1 MKDLHNPFTM
11 LSSENIK
18 DDELFL
24 KLFSSDVMQ
33 VIPYDAFGDKVK
45 IFRSGPGGGKTSI
58 FRIFRPQSL
67 IIINNQKEQEEYTE
81 LANELQKREVIS
93 ENGPKLLG
101 IYLRLND
108 YSDCDDLPFN
118 SKQKEKIFFSLIGTR
133 LILKTIKGIQIL
145 KNLET
150 KELKKIKIKNLED
163 ADIGITSIP
172 CNGLD
177 LYCWASK
184 LEREICSI
192 LYSFV
197 PKHNENISCFNG
209 LEFLKILSPQNFL
222 IDEKP
227 IISNSLL
234 MLDDLHE
241 LRPKQRQI
249 LLEKLILTRYP
260 LSIWLSE
267 RLETL
272 ELEEIF
278 PGQVKREYDIVHL
291 EDYWE
296 YSQGIRFEKFAKAVA
311 NKRAKMANTEFDITL
326 FEGLLQD
333 TLNIPDVTLKFQ
345 KIADEIHNRL
355 KQKPT
360 NKITYDKWIKFEESK
375 NNSSEEN
382 ALRWKSLEI
391 QIAREEN
398 NTQSR
403 LVDLALPIPEKDI
416 FSNLKSTANFFIHDE
431 FKMPYFYGMSTIC
444 KLSTSNIEL
453 FLEIASDIFEE
464 VISKKIMKKYPLTMT
479 ANRQESIIKKVAKTH
494 WNEIPK
500 RLTNGNDA
508 IKLLQNIGKFAIA
521 NTMKPNAP
529 YAPGVTGIAI
539 STQSYK
545 KLIDPEVQKK
555 NFVYKRLA
563 DTLQSCLSHNY
574 LKPKYDSKQGKSGSD
589 TVVVLYLNRLLCAH
603 FGLPIGYG
611 GWRKKT
617 PDELCNWIGIKK
629 PENGRITL

>member
-1 MKDLHNPFTM
+1 MRDLHNPFTM

-18 DDELFL
+18 NNELFL

-33 VIPYDAFGDKVK
+33 VIPYDAFSDKVK

-67 IIINNQKEQEEYTE
+67 IIINNQKKQEEYTE
-81 LANELQKREVIS
+81 LANELQKIEAIS

-108 YSDCDDLPFN
+108 YSDCEDLPFN
-118 SKQKEKIFFSLIGTR
+118 SKQKEKIFFSLIGAR

-150 KELKKIKIKNLED
+150 QELKKIKIKNLED
-163 ADIGITSIP
+163 ANIGITSIP

-184 LEREICSI
+184 LEQEICSI

-197 PKHNENISCFNG
+197 PKYDENISCFDG

-222 IDEKP
+222 IDGKA
-227 IISNSLL
+227 IISRSLL

-249 LLEKLILTRYP
+249 LLEKLILKRYP

-267 RLETL
+267 RLEIL
-272 ELEEIF
+272 ELEEIV
-278 PGQVKREYDIVHL
+278 PGIVKREYDIVLL

-296 YSQGIRFEKFAKAVA
+296 HSQRRFEEFAKAVA
-311 NKRAKMANTEFDITL
+311 NKRAKMANTDFDITS
-326 FEGLLQD
+326 FEGLLQS
-333 TLNIPDVTLKFQ
+333 TLDNPDSNSKFK
-345 KIADEIHNRL
+345 KIADKIYNRL
-355 KQKPT
+355 KQKSI

-375 NNSSEEN
+375 NNSDEEN

-391 QIAREEN
+391 QIARKEID
-398 NTQSR
+398 TQSR
-403 LVDLALPIPEKDI
+403 LDDSALPIPKKDI
-416 FSNLKSTANFFIHDE
+416 FGNLKSTANFFIHDE
-431 FKMPYFYGMSTIC
+431 FKMSYFHGMSTIC

-464 VISKKIMKKYPLTMT
+464 VISQKILKKQSLIMT
-479 ANRQESIIKKVAKTH
+479 ADRQESIIKKVAKTH
-494 WNEIPK
+494 WDEIPK

-508 IKLLQNIGKFAIA
+508 IKLLQNIGKFAKD

-529 YAPGVTGIAI
+529 YVPGITGIGI
-539 STQSYK
+539 STKLYK
-545 KLIDPEVQKK
+545 KLINHEVQKK
-555 NFVYKRLA
+555 NFAYKRLA

-574 LKPKYDSKQGKSGSD
+574 LKPKYDSKQGQSGSD
-589 TVVVLYLNRLLCAH
+589 TVVILYLNRLLCAH

-629 PENGRITL
+629 SEKGMATL